1 MIYLDNAATTKIR
14 PEALDAMT
22 SYLHNEFGNP
32 SSIYP
37 LGESA
42 AKAIKD
48 ARCAIATEIGADP
61 REITFTSGGTES
73 DNWALISGAQARANR
88 GRHIITSA
96 IEHHA
101 ILHTC
106 EYLESVGF
114 EVTYLP
120 VDEFGL
126 VSPESLT
133 SALRDD
139 TILVSIMYA
148 NNEIGTVQPIR
159 QLAQIAHERGAL
171 FHTDAVQAFGHEKI
185 DVAELGVD
193 MLSASA
199 HKINGPKGT
208 GLLYVKRGVRLQP
221 FIHGGQQE
229 RGKRAGTENVA
240 GIVAFAKA
248 LEITAAER
256 ETESARQREL
266 RDHAIARI
274 TSEIPYCRLNGHAE
288 KRLANNINIS
298 FEFIE
303 GEGLLLR
310 LAAFGVCASSGS
322 ACTSGSLDPSH
333 VLLAIGLPHEKAHG
347 SLRLTLGHE
356 TTREDIDFVC
366 DKLTGIVGGLR
377 AMSPLWED
385 FEKSGQ
391 SA

>member
-1 MIYLDNAATTKIR
+1 MIYLDNAATTKMR
-14 PEALDAMT
+14 PEVLDAMIG
-22 SYLHNEFGNP
+22 YLGDEFGNP

-37 LGESA
+37 LGERA
-42 AKAIKD
+42 AKAVGS
-48 ARCAIATEIGADP
+48 ARASIAAEIGADP
-61 REITFTSGGTES
+61 REVTFTSGGSES
-73 DNWALISGAQARANR
+73 DNWALIAGAQARADR

-106 EYLESVGF
+106 EYLESIGF

-126 VSPESLT
+126 VTPDVLG
-133 SALRDD
+133 SAMRED

-159 QLAQIAHERGAL
+159 ELAKVAHEGGAL

-185 DVAELGVD
+185 DVRELGVD

-208 GLLYVKRGVRLQP
+208 GLLYVRRGIRLQP
-221 FIHGGQQE
+221 LIHGGQQE
-229 RGKRAGTENVA
+229 GGRRAGTENVA
-240 GIVAFAKA
+240 GIVGFAKA
-248 LEITAAER
+248 LEITAAQR
-256 ETESARQREL
+256 DAESARQREL

-274 TSEIPYCRLNGHAE
+274 TSEIPHCRLNGHAE
-288 KRLANNINIS
+288 KRLANNVNIS

-310 LAAFGVCASSGS
+310 LAALGVCASSGS

-347 SLRLTLGHE
+347 SLRLSLGHE

-366 DKLTGIVGGLR
+366 DKLVGVVGGLR

-391 SA
+391 LA

>member
-1 MIYLDNAATTKIR
+1 MIYLDNAATTKMR
-14 PEALDAMT
+14 PEVLEAMT
-22 SYLHNEFGNP
+22 DYLRDEFGNP

-37 LGESA
+37 LGQSA
-42 AKAIKD
+42 ARAVSA
-48 ARCAIATEIGADP
+48 ARSAIAEEIGADP
-61 REITFTSGGTES
+61 REVTFTSGGSES
-73 DNWALISGAQARANR
+73 DNWALVAGAHARKDR
-88 GRHIITSA
+88 GRHIVTSA

-106 EYLESVGF
+106 EYLEENGF

-126 VSPESLT
+126 VSPEDLVR
-133 SALRDD
+133 AMRDD

-159 QLAQIAHERGAL
+159 ELTRVAHERGAL

-185 DVAELGVD
+185 DVSELGVD

-208 GLLYVKRGVRLQP
+208 GLLYVRRGIRLQP
-221 FIHGGQQE
+221 LIHGGQQE
-229 RGKRAGTENVA
+229 GGRRAGTENVA
-240 GIVAFAKA
+240 GIVGFAKA
-248 LEITAAER
+248 LELAAAQR
-256 ETESARQREL
+256 EAENARLREL

-274 TSEIPYCRLNGHAE
+274 TSEIPHCRLNGHLE
-288 KRLANNINIS
+288 HRLANNVNVS

-303 GEGLLLR
+303 GEGMLLR
-310 LAAFGVCASSGS
+310 LAAIGVCASSGS

-347 SLRLTLGHE
+347 SLRLSLGHE
-356 TTREDIDFVC
+356 TTREDVDFVC
-366 DKLTGIVGGLR
+366 DKLVGIVAGLR

-385 FEKSGQ
+385 FEKSNR